1 MHGLTAEPI
10 KRTHS
15 HLLATLLWSE
25 QHAGKGVK
33 NGNVSDLEPDYRT
46 WGDENNEIAL
56 LVGFKVELKGDRNDK
71 SGKKLFVCSAASAA
85 DAPCLNVAVVE
96 I

>member
-1 MHGLTAEPI
+1 MRRLAADPI
-10 KRTHS
+10 ERTHS
-15 HLLATLLWSE
+15 HLPATQLWSE
-25 QHAGKGVK
+25 QQAVKGVT
-33 NGNVSDLEPDYRT
+33 NGNVSDLESDCRT

-56 LVGFKVELKGDRNDK
+56 LVGLKLELNGDRNNK

-85 DAPCLNVAVVE
+85 DAGCLNVAVGK